1 MPFLDLPFKH
11 DLFVSCH
18 PGQDLRLIDW
28 TTYLVEQIK
37 NEVKSDATEM
47 VAYSHLLG
55 MDETGSQP
63 LITSFADSPGSSG
76 VILIVLTEQFLR
88 SPWCVEEAHWF
99 EEQLKQ
105 NQRHGGRSIVLVC
118 EPALESRLPNS
129 LSGLPKPVPFFSSK
143 DNSGRSAEPK
153 PLGFPH
159 PVENDRA
166 FWMEVSSLATLVINH
181 LRKIKADTT
190 LLSRYREKAATPQP
204 MESLKIYLNAK
215 ASHIEAWET
224 VKGQLEDA
232 GCSVFPEKL
241 NQVGND
247 LLQMEM
253 AREERLRILKEE
265 ANAACALVVDPPTEQ
280 DIHML
285 VSDRTALRVS
295 GKNIPCAL
303 IDQTGSENSLAQ
315 RLGIETVHTVQQDWT
330 SSFQSWLKNTIHAG

>member
-11 DLFVSCH
+11 DVFVSCH

-55 MDETGSQP
+55 MDETSEQP
-63 LITSFADSPGSSG
+63 LVSSFENSPGSSG
-76 VILIVLTEQFLR
+76 VILIILTEQFLN

-99 EEQLKQ
+99 EQQLKE
-105 NQRHGGRSIVLVC
+105 NQRQGGRSIVLVC
-118 EPALESRLPNS
+118 DPSLEARMPRSFG
-129 LSGLPKPVPFFSSK
+129 GLPKPVSFFSST
-143 DNSGRSAEPK
+143 DNSGRQSNPK

-181 LRKIKADTT
+181 LRKIKADSS
-190 LLSRYREKAATPQP
+190 LLSRHREQSTISTPL
-204 MESLKIYLNAK
+204 ESLKVYLNAK
-215 ASHIEAWET
+215 SSHIEAWET

-241 NQVGND
+241 SPIGND
-247 LLQMEM
+247 LIQMEM

-265 ANAACALVVDPPTEQ
+265 ANAACALVVDPPTEH
-280 DIHML
+280 DIHLL

-315 RLGIETVHTVQQDWT
+315 RLGIQTVHTVQQDWT
-330 SSFQSWLKNTIHAG
+330 NSFQSWLKNTIQTG